1 MLKPEKQLAR
11 LRNVMANLQAH
22 LSLAAYTKVNTKWR
36 QMNYIPDFNR
46 FYYICEGEGCLI
58 IDGRTYYPQP
68 GQLFI
73 MPAGVEQSFFP
84 ISEHTFGKYWCHFT
98 AKIGDL
104 NLFQLLGL
112 PHYIEV
118 RDRAGLVGLFE
129 QLIRHY
135 ESDRFTAYM
144 MQKSVLLEIISLFV
158 EASLQDKYEW
168 KPLNGDERMG
178 KIHTVLKYIDQHL
191 HENITVQEMA
201 GLLHFHPNYF
211 IRHFH
216 EIVGTSP
223 IQYVQQLK
231 IDRAKA
237 LLSATDQP
245 VSDIA
250 RALGMEPYYFSRLF
264 KKHTG
269 LAPSDYRVL
278 FYPIV

>member
-1 MLKPEKQLAR
+1 
-11 LRNVMANLQAH
+11 
-22 LSLAAYTKVNTKWR
+22 
-36 QMNYIPDFNR
+36 
-46 FYYICEGEGCLI
+46 
-58 IDGRTYYPQP
+58 
-68 GQLFI
+68 
-73 MPAGVEQSFFP
+73 
-84 ISEHTFGKYWCHFT
+84 
-98 AKIGDL
+98 
-104 NLFQLLGL
+104 
-112 PHYIEV
+112 
-118 RDRAGLVGLFE
+118 
-129 QLIRHY
+129 
-135 ESDRFTAYM
+135 M

-250 RALGMEPYYFSRLF
+250 RSLGMEPYYFSRLF

-278 FYPIV
+278 FYPTV